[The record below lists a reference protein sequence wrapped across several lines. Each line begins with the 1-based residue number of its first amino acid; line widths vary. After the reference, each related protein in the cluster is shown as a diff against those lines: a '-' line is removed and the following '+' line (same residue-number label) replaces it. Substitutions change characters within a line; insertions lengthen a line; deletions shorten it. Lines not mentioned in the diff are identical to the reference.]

1 MRKGRAT
8 VVLKRAQHRIGI
20 ANVAGS
26 IKKTARASSAVS
38 SRCVAAQIVAERDD
52 RAGQVLDVCARSA
65 GLQDRVPDRNRRA
78 AAGTDVVIVDAT
90 PAGLA
95 GRVAGDRA
103 VVDRKRRAALVAVV
117 VDASPAAEVAGR
129 VAANGAVVDSQH
141 RAAGITVV
149 EDAAAA
155 GGAGRVAAKG
165 AVVDRKRRGA
175 KRAVVVNAAAGPG

>member
-90 PAGLA
+90 PAG
-95 GRVAGDRA
+95 
-103 VVDRKRRAALVAVV
+103 
-117 VDASPAAEVAGR
+117 EVAGR

-175 KRAVVVNAAAGPG
+175 KRAVVVNAAADLG

>member
-90 PAGLA
+90 PADLS
-95 GRVAGDRA
+95 GRVAGDR
-103 VVDRKRRAALVAVV
+103 
-117 VDASPAAEVAGR
+117 
-129 VAANGAVVDSQH
+129 AVVDSQH

-175 KRAVVVNAAAGPG
+175 KRAVVVNAA